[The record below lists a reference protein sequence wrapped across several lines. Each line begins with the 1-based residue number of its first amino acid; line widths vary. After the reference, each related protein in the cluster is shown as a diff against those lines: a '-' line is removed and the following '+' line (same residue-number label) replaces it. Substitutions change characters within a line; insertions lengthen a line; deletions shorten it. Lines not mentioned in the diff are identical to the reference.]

1 MYGTTSYTYA
11 CLMGHKVLNY
21 ILSVCCELAVIN
33 GAVQREACMSYLH
46 LRGSAITST
55 IAVEDK

>member
-1 MYGTTSYTYA
+1 
-11 CLMGHKVLNY
+11 MGHKVLNY